1 MSYSPNTFTGEY
13 SYTVDPKSRVNIPAK
28 FRQSLSPENDN
39 SFAITKGMDQCI
51 WVYPLVEW
59 NKVLTKLREQSSS
72 QVNRAF
78 TREYSRFASTVSYDK
93 QGRILLSTELMD
105 YAKIDRQVSIIG
117 LINKIE
123 IWNPSLL
130 KNFDQQ
136 VLSQNKEAFDELAEK
151 IIL

>member
-1 MSYSPNTFTGEY
+1 MSHSPNTFTGEY

-28 FRQSLSPENDN
+28 FRQALSPENDN

-78 TREYSRFASTVSYDK
+78 TREYSRFASTVLYDK
-93 QGRILLSTELMD
+93 QGRILLSTELID
-105 YAKIDRQVSIIG
+105 YAKIDRQVTIIG

>member
-1 MSYSPNTFTGEY
+1 MSHSPNTFTGEY

-28 FRQSLSPENDN
+28 FRQTLSPENDN

-93 QGRILLSTELMD
+93 QGRILLSTELID
-105 YAKIDRQVSIIG
+105 YAKIDRQVTIIG

-130 KNFDQQ
+130 KKFDQQ
-136 VLSQNKEAFDELAEK
+136 VLSHNKEAFDKLAEK

>member
-1 MSYSPNTFTGEY
+1 MSHSPNTFTGEY

-28 FRQSLSPENDN
+28 FRQALSPENDN
-39 SFAITKGMDQCI
+39 SFAITKGMDECI

-59 NKVLTKLREQSSS
+59 NKVLTNLREQSSS

-78 TREYSRFASTVSYDK
+78 TREYSRFASTMSYDK
-93 QGRILLSTELMD
+93 QGRILLSTELID
-105 YAKIDRQVSIIG
+105 YAKIDKQVTIIG

-130 KNFDQQ
+130 KKFDQQ
-136 VLSQNKEAFDELAEK
+136 VLSQNKEAFDALAEK

>member
-1 MSYSPNTFTGEY
+1 MSHSPNTFTGEY

-28 FRQSLSPENDN
+28 FRQALSPENDN

-59 NKVLTKLREQSSS
+59 NKVLTNLREQSSS

-93 QGRILLSTELMD
+93 QGRIILSTELID
-105 YAKIDRQVSIIG
+105 YAKIDRQVTIIG

>member
-93 QGRILLSTELMD
+93 QGRILLSTELID

-123 IWNPSLL
+123 IWNPNLL
-130 KNFDQQ
+130 KQFDQQ
-136 VLSQNKEAFDELAEK
+136 VLSQNKDAFDELAEK

>member
-1 MSYSPNTFTGEY
+1 MSHSPNTFTGEY

-28 FRQSLSPENDN
+28 FRQALSPENDN

-78 TREYSRFASTVSYDK
+78 TREYSRFASTMSYDK
-93 QGRILLSTELMD
+93 QGRILLSTELID
-105 YAKIDRQVSIIG
+105 YAKIDKQVTIIG

-130 KNFDQQ
+130 KKFDQQ
-136 VLSQNKEAFDELAEK
+136 VLSQNKEAFDALAEK

>member
-1 MSYSPNTFTGEY
+1 MSYNLNTFTGEY

-28 FRQSLSPENDN
+28 FRQALSPENDN

-78 TREYSRFASTVSYDK
+78 TREYSRYASTVSYDK
-93 QGRILLSTELMD
+93 QGRILLSSELMD
-105 YAKIDRQVSIIG
+105 YAKIDRQVTIIG

-123 IWNPSLL
+123 VWNPSLL

>member
-1 MSYSPNTFTGEY
+1 MSQSLNTFTGEY

-28 FRQSLSPENDN
+28 FRQVLSPENDN

-59 NKVLTKLREQSSS
+59 NKVLDKLREQSSS

-78 TREYSRFASTVSYDK
+78 TREYSRYASTVSYDK
-93 QGRILLSTELMD
+93 QGRILLSSELMD
-105 YAKIDRQVSIIG
+105 YAKIDRQVTIIG

-123 IWNPSLL
+123 VWNPSLL

>member
-1 MSYSPNTFTGEY
+1 MSHSPNTFTGEY

-28 FRQSLSPENDN
+28 FRQALSPENDN

-59 NKVLTKLREQSSS
+59 NKVLTKLRKQSSS

-78 TREYSRFASTVSYDK
+78 TREYSRFASTMSYDK
-93 QGRILLSTELMD
+93 QGRILLSTELID
-105 YAKIDRQVSIIG
+105 YAKIDRQVTIIG

>member
-1 MSYSPNTFTGEY
+1 MSHSPNTFTGEY

-28 FRQSLSPENDN
+28 FRQVLSPENDN

-78 TREYSRFASTVSYDK
+78 TREYSRFAST
-93 QGRILLSTELMD
+93 
-105 YAKIDRQVSIIG
+105 IIRKG
-117 LINKIE
+117 T
-123 IWNPSLL
+123 
-130 KNFDQQ
+130 QR
-136 VLSQNKEAFDELAEK
+136 A
-151 IIL
+151 

>member
-1 MSYSPNTFTGEY
+1 MSYSPNTFTGEF
-13 SYTVDPKSRVNIPAK
+13 SYTVDPKSRGNIPAK
-28 FRQSLSPENDN
+28 VRQALSPENDN

-78 TREYSRFASTVSYDK
+78 TREYSRFASTMSYDK
-93 QGRILLSTELMD
+93 QGRILLSSELMD
-105 YAKIDRQVSIIG
+105 YAKIDRQVTIIG

-123 IWNPSLL
+123 VWNPSLL
-130 KNFDQQ
+130 ENFDQQ

>member
-1 MSYSPNTFTGEY
+1 MSHSQNTFTGEY

-28 FRQSLSPENDN
+28 FRQALSPENDN

-59 NKVLTKLREQSSS
+59 NKVLTKLRKQSSS

-93 QGRILLSTELMD
+93 QGRILLSTELID
-105 YAKIDRQVSIIG
+105 YAKIDKQVTIIG

>member
-1 MSYSPNTFTGEY
+1 MSHSPNTFTGEY

-28 FRQSLSPENDN
+28 FRQALSPENDN
-39 SFAITKGMDQCI
+39 SFAITKGMDECI

-78 TREYSRFASTVSYDK
+78 TREYSRFASTMSYDK
-93 QGRILLSTELMD
+93 QGRILLSTELID
-105 YAKIDRQVSIIG
+105 YAKIDKQVTIIG

-130 KNFDQQ
+130 KKFDQQ
-136 VLSQNKEAFDELAEK
+136 VLSHNKEAFDALAEK

>member
-1 MSYSPNTFTGEY
+1 MSHSPNTFTGEY

-28 FRQSLSPENDN
+28 FRQALSPENDN

-93 QGRILLSTELMD
+93 QGRILLSTELID
-105 YAKIDRQVSIIG
+105 YAKIDKQVTIIG

-130 KNFDQQ
+130 KKFDQQ
-136 VLSQNKEAFDELAEK
+136 VLSHNKEAFDALAEK

>member
-1 MSYSPNTFTGEY
+1 MSHSPNTFTGEY

-28 FRQSLSPENDN
+28 FRQTLSPENDN

-78 TREYSRFASTVSYDK
+78 TREYSRFASTMSYDK
-93 QGRILLSTELMD
+93 QGRILLSTELID
-105 YAKIDRQVSIIG
+105 YAKIDRQVTIIG

-130 KNFDQQ
+130 KKFDQQ
-136 VLSQNKEAFDELAEK
+136 VLSHNKEAFDALAEK

>member
-1 MSYSPNTFTGEY
+1 MSYSPNTFTGEF

-28 FRQSLSPENDN
+28 FRQALSPENDN

-78 TREYSRFASTVSYDK
+78 TREYSRYASTVSYDK
-93 QGRILLSTELMD
+93 QGRILLSSELMD
-105 YAKIDRQVSIIG
+105 YAKIDRQVTIIG

-123 IWNPSLL
+123 VWNPSLL

>member
-1 MSYSPNTFTGEY
+1 MSHSPNTFTGEY

-28 FRQSLSPENDN
+28 FRQTLSPENDN

-93 QGRILLSTELMD
+93 QGRILLSTELID
-105 YAKIDRQVSIIG
+105 YAKIDKQVTIIG

>member
-28 FRQSLSPENDN
+28 FRQALSPENDN

-93 QGRILLSTELMD
+93 QGRILLSSELMD
-105 YAKIDRQVSIIG
+105 YAKIDRQVTIIG

-123 IWNPSLL
+123 VWNPSLL

>member
-1 MSYSPNTFTGEY
+1 MSHNLNTFTGEY

-28 FRQSLSPENDN
+28 FRQALSPENDN

-59 NKVLTKLREQSSS
+59 NKVLTKLRKQSSS

-93 QGRILLSTELMD
+93 QGRILLSTELID
-105 YAKIDRQVSIIG
+105 YAKIDRQVTIIG

-130 KNFDQQ
+130 INFDQQ

>member
-1 MSYSPNTFTGEY
+1 MSYSSNTFTGEY
-13 SYTVDPKSRVNIPAK
+13 TYTVDPKSRVNIPAK
-28 FRQSLSPENDN
+28 FRQALSPENDN

-59 NKVLTKLREQSSS
+59 NKVLTKLRKQSSS

-93 QGRILLSTELMD
+93 QGRILLSTELID
-105 YAKIDRQVSIIG
+105 YAKIDRQVTIIG

-130 KNFDQQ
+130 KKFDQQ
-136 VLSQNKEAFDELAEK
+136 VLSHNKEAFDELAEK

>member
-123 IWNPSLL
+123 IWNPNLL
-130 KNFDQQ
+130 KQFDQQ
-136 VLSQNKEAFDELAEK
+136 VLSQNKDAFDELAEK

>member
-28 FRQSLSPENDN
+28 FRQALSPENDN

-78 TREYSRFASTVSYDK
+78 TREYSRYASTVSYDK
-93 QGRILLSTELMD
+93 QGRILLSSELMD
-105 YAKIDRQVSIIG
+105 YAKIDRQVTIIG

-123 IWNPSLL
+123 VWNPSLL

>member
-1 MSYSPNTFTGEY
+1 MSHSPNTFTGEY

-28 FRQSLSPENDN
+28 FRQTLSPENDN

-78 TREYSRFASTVSYDK
+78 TREYSRFASTMSYDK
-93 QGRILLSTELMD
+93 QGRILLSTELID
-105 YAKIDRQVSIIG
+105 YAKIDKQVTIIG

-130 KNFDQQ
+130 KKFDQQ
-136 VLSQNKEAFDELAEK
+136 VLSHNKEAFDALAEK

>member
-28 FRQSLSPENDN
+28 FRQALSPENDN

-93 QGRILLSTELMD
+93 QGRILLSREMMD
-105 YAKIDRQVSIIG
+105 YAKIDRQVTIIG

-123 IWNPSLL
+123 VWNPSLL

>member
-1 MSYSPNTFTGEY
+1 MSHSPNTFTGEF

-28 FRQSLSPENDN
+28 FRQALSPENDN

-78 TREYSRFASTVSYDK
+78 TREYSRYASTVSYDK
-93 QGRILLSTELMD
+93 QGRILLSSELMD
-105 YAKIDRQVSIIG
+105 YAKIDRQVTIIG

-123 IWNPSLL
+123 VWNPSLL

>member
-28 FRQSLSPENDN
+28 FRQALSPENDN

-93 QGRILLSTELMD
+93 QGRILLSTELID
-105 YAKIDRQVSIIG
+105 YAKIDRQVTIIG

-130 KNFDQQ
+130 NNFDQQ
-136 VLSQNKEAFDELAEK
+136 VLSKNKKALDELAEK

>member
-1 MSYSPNTFTGEY
+1 MSYSSNTFTGEY
-13 SYTVDPKSRVNIPAK
+13 TYTVDPKSRVNIPAK
-28 FRQSLSPENDN
+28 FRQALSPENDN
-39 SFAITKGMDQCI
+39 SFAITKGMDECI

-78 TREYSRFASTVSYDK
+78 TREYSRFASTVFYDK
-93 QGRILLSTELMD
+93 QGRILLSTELID
-105 YAKIDRQVSIIG
+105 YAKIDRQVTIIG

-130 KNFDQQ
+130 KKFDQQ
-136 VLSQNKEAFDELAEK
+136 VLSHNKEAFDELAEK

>member
-1 MSYSPNTFTGEY
+1 MSHSPNTFTGEY

-28 FRQSLSPENDN
+28 FRQTLSPENDN

-78 TREYSRFASTVSYDK
+78 TREYSRFASTVPYDK
-93 QGRILLSTELMD
+93 QGRILLSTELID
-105 YAKIDRQVSIIG
+105 YAKIDRQVTIIG

-130 KNFDQQ
+130 KKFDQQ
-136 VLSQNKEAFDELAEK
+136 VLSHNKEAFDELAEK

>member
-28 FRQSLSPENDN
+28 FRQALSPENDN

-59 NKVLTKLREQSSS
+59 NIVLTKLREQSSS

-78 TREYSRFASTVSYDK
+78 TREYSRYASTVSYDK
-93 QGRILLSTELMD
+93 QGRILLSSELMD
-105 YAKIDRQVSIIG
+105 YAKIDRQVTIIG

-123 IWNPSLL
+123 VWNPSLL

>member
-1 MSYSPNTFTGEY
+1 MSHSPNTFTGEY

-28 FRQSLSPENDN
+28 FRQALSPENDN

-59 NKVLTKLREQSSS
+59 NKVLAKLREQSSS

-93 QGRILLSTELMD
+93 QGRILLSTELID
-105 YAKIDRQVSIIG
+105 YAKIDRQVTIIG

-130 KNFDQQ
+130 KNFDQH

>member
-1 MSYSPNTFTGEY
+1 MSYSSNTFTGEY
-13 SYTVDPKSRVNIPAK
+13 TYTVDPKSRVNIPAK
-28 FRQSLSPENDN
+28 FRQALSPENDN

-93 QGRILLSTELMD
+93 QGRILLSTELID
-105 YAKIDRQVSIIG
+105 YAKIDRQVTIIG

>member
-72 QVNRAF
+72 QINRAF

-123 IWNPSLL
+123 IWNPNLL
-130 KNFDQQ
+130 KQFDQQ
-136 VLSQNKEAFDELAEK
+136 VLSQNKDAFDELAEK